1 AIDTA
6 APSPMSHEILNS
18 NPYTYLDDA
27 PLEERRARAV
37 ALRRTDPDLAAGLG
51 ALDPAA
57 IAEVRAQAW
66 PDVRD
71 ADELHDAL
79 LSMVLVPAA
88 EIEAAGWGGFAAE
101 LAAAGRATWGES
113 GALRALVAVE
123 RLPVA
128 RAAVPGLRADL
139 DWPGAEPG
147 REEALHALLGGW
159 LECVGPP
166 PPEGPARASGAWPGG
181 AGTGPPD
188 LDGLCL
194 AGAVAWGRLE
204 TDPPPEEDA
213 GPRRAKAPTRAAPLA
228 FVLREDLAWL
238 LAPTQGVCDLPSAAR
253 AVLAHLER
261 HGASFL
267 ADIARGAGLLPAAA
281 EEALWTLVA
290 RGLVTGDGTAGLRTL
305 LKPDAERRPR
315 RLRAVCGGGW
325 KRRRPWSWPPRT
337 RSTWSGSWCPAR
349 ASRPWRTR

>member
-101 LAAAGRATWGES
+101 RSAAASRRTRAGRS
-113 GALRALVAVE
+113 GA
-123 RLPVA
+123 
-128 RAAVPGLRADL
+128 
-139 DWPGAEPG
+139 
-147 REEALHALLGGW
+147 
-159 LECVGPP
+159 
-166 PPEGPARASGAWPGG
+166 
-181 AGTGPPD
+181 
-188 LDGLCL
+188 
-194 AGAVAWGRLE
+194 
-204 TDPPPEEDA
+204 
-213 GPRRAKAPTRAAPLA
+213 
-228 FVLREDLAWL
+228 
-238 LAPTQGVCDLPSAAR
+238 SAAR
-253 AVLAHLER
+253 
-261 HGASFL
+261 
-267 ADIARGAGLLPAAA
+267 
-281 EEALWTLVA
+281 W
-290 RGLVTGDGTAGLRTL
+290 
-305 LKPDAERRPR
+305 
-315 RLRAVCGGGW
+315 
-325 KRRRPWSWPPRT
+325 
-337 RSTWSGSWCPAR
+337 R
-349 ASRPWRTR
+349 ASTA

>member
-1 AIDTA
+1 ETIDNCLHEAMDVDGLAEVLARIGRGEVATRAIDTA

-51 ALDPAA
+51 ALEPAA
-57 IAEVRAQAW
+57 ITEVRAQAW

-88 EIEAAGWGGFAAE
+88 EIEAAGWSGFAAE
-101 LAAAGRATWGES
+101 LAAAGRATWGET

-147 REEALHALLGGW
+147 REEALLALLGGW
-159 LECVGPP
+159 LECGGVGPPRDRSAAGGGRRPP
-166 PPEGPARASGAWPGG
+166 PPEGADACRAARLRAARGPRLAPGAEPRPGRPALGRARRARA
-181 AGTGPPD
+181 
-188 LDGLCL
+188 
-194 AGAVAWGRLE
+194 
-204 TDPPPEEDA
+204 
-213 GPRRAKAPTRAAPLA
+213 PRA
-228 FVLREDLAWL
+228 
-238 LAPTQGVCDLPSAAR
+238 
-253 AVLAHLER
+253 
-261 HGASFL
+261 
-267 ADIARGAGLLPAAA
+267 
-281 EEALWTLVA
+281 
-290 RGLVTGDGTAGLRTL
+290 
-305 LKPDAERRPR
+305 PR
-315 RLRAVCGGGW
+315 RLLPGGHRARDRPPAGGRRGGPLDAGGARSRH
-325 KRRRPWSWPPRT
+325 RRRHRGP
-337 RSTWSGSWCPAR
+337 
-349 ASRPWRTR
+349 